1 MTERKEDEMKKIIL
15 ISALLLI
22 GLYLVF
28 RVDADFGRCLDASG
42 NGKLYNGEEFY
53 NYISYSGTG
62 AEENDI
68 VFTVCILNPFGTSQD
83 DIICRF
89 DWVVLK
95 DAK

>member
-1 MTERKEDEMKKIIL
+1 MKKRIIL
-15 ISALLLI
+15 LAVLAFVLLL
-22 GLYLVF
+22 VWK
-28 RVDADFGRCLDASG
+28 VDIDLGRCLDNAG

-53 NYISYSGTG
+53 NYISYAGTT
-62 AEENDI
+62 AAENDI
-68 VFTVCILNPFGTSQD
+68 VLTVCVLNPFDTSPD

>member
-1 MTERKEDEMKKIIL
+1 MKKVILTIIL
-15 ISALLLI
+15 LAVF
-22 GLYLVF
+22 YLAF
-28 RVDADFGRCLDASG
+28 RTDCDFGRCLDNAG

-53 NYISYSGTG
+53 NYISYRGTG
-62 AEENDI
+62 ADENDI
-68 VFTVCILNPFGTSQD
+68 VFTVCILNPFDTSPD

>member
-1 MTERKEDEMKKIIL
+1 MKKRIIL
-15 ISALLLI
+15 LAVLAIALLL
-22 GLYLVF
+22 VWK
-28 RVDADFGRCLDASG
+28 VDIDLGRCLDDSG
-42 NGKLYNGEEFY
+42 NGKLYNGEEFC
-53 NYISYSGTG
+53 NYISYRDTG

-68 VFTVCILNPFGTSQD
+68 VFTVCILNPFDTSPD

>member
-1 MTERKEDEMKKIIL
+1 MKKKAIFFTALVAIV
-15 ISALLLI
+15 LLL
-22 GLYLVF
+22 VWK
-28 RVDADFGRCLDASG
+28 VDIDFGRCLDASG
-42 NGKLYNGEEFY
+42 NGKLYNGEDFY